1 MAKYVFRWIE
11 DLKGSSYPVR
21 ALAEMPNN
29 DSLRQIEEH
38 ELTEAQ
44 ETLPLAEL
52 VKAFP
57 QPTRVR
63 VLH

>member
-1 MAKYVFRWIE
+1 MDRRPQGQQLSGPRAK
-11 DLKGSSYPVR
+11 
-21 ALAEMPNN
+21 AEMPNN